1 MQFISFLSAAL
12 IPLTITYIVFYGLA
26 CRKPVFELF
35 VQGGKKGLHTVL
47 EIAPTIVGLMTA
59 IGVFRA
65 SGALELLCG
74 LLSPVAEL
82 VHIPTELLP
91 LSLLKLCSASGANGL
106 LFDLFKTCGTD
117 SFIGLAASILL
128 SCTETLFYTV
138 SVYTARVQ
146 IRKTRWLIPAG
157 IFIALIS
164 LLTSVWLAGMI
175 TGAFG

>member
-1 MQFISFLSAAL
+1 MRFISFLSSAL
-12 IPLTITYIVFYGLA
+12 IPLTITYIVLYGLA
-26 CRKPVFELF
+26 VRKPVFALF
-35 VQGGKKGLHTVL
+35 VEGGKKGLYTVL
-47 EIAPTIVGLMTA
+47 DIAPTIIGLLAA

-65 SGALELLCG
+65 SGALELFCG
-74 LLSPVAEL
+74 LLTPVAEFL
-82 VHIPTELLP
+82 HIPSGLLP

-117 SFIGLAASILL
+117 SFTGLAASILL

-157 IFIALIS
+157 LFIALVS
-164 LLTSVWLAGMI
+164 LLASVWLAGMI
-175 TGAFG
+175 TGTSG